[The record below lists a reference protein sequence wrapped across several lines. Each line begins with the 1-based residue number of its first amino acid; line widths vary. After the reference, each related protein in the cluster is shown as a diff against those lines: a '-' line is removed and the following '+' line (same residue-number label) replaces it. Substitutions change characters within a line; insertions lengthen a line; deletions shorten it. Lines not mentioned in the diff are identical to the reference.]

1 MMSRR
6 KSGGPGSERISFRS
20 YYSASTAVG
29 GEVRVIARGTERK
42 ISDRKGMATV
52 VQRELAQ
59 YDSLLLSMSDDST
72 TECDFL
78 PFAAAKGSSRTNL
91 GTP

>member
-1 MMSRR
+1 
-6 KSGGPGSERISFRS
+6 
-20 YYSASTAVG
+20 
-29 GEVRVIARGTERK
+29 
-42 ISDRKGMATV
+42 
-52 VQRELAQ
+52 LAQ